1 MLTRGRNEEKLRLRF
16 GEQLSQARACFSRV
30 TVKLQQFLIM
40 SNIKADDLRIL
51 RHCNAF
57 RLGVPELR

>member
-1 MLTRGRNEEKLRLRF
+1 MLARGPSEEKLRLRF
-16 GEQLSQARACFSRV
+16 GEQLPQARACFSRV
-30 TVKLQQFLIM
+30 TVKLQKFLIM
-40 SNIKADDLRIL
+40 PNIEADDLRIL